1 MAAQFVLVRLGN
13 IDRLDLSLFDFDFDL
28 TFAVFLMKADGRVYA
43 RYGQRNARGPDALQS
58 LKGLEYAMQ
67 SALEMHRRDGLAQ
80 KFAPRTRERSVNISE
95 IGGRTRRCYHCHDVR
110 EALNRELVQSGKWE
124 RERAYRYPP
133 TENVGLSLEV
143 DQGNV
148 VAKVQDGSPAGRVG
162 LKKGDVLRSLNGVP
176 VHSIADALYGLELAP
191 GSGTAE
197 VAWARGPETMSGKLV
212 LRPGWRKSDLRWRP
226 SMWHM
231 LPSLS
236 VQGTD
241 LTAAEKT
248 TLGLKPDQLAIRQ
261 RAPVGEV
268 KAAGVRA
275 GDILVGIDK
284 ELVELDGEGLAEFI
298 FREYLVGDRVQL
310 IVLRDGKRLTL
321 PLVLSR

>member
-1 MAAQFVLVRLGN
+1 MRLGN
-13 IDRLDLSLFDFDFDL
+13 IDQLDLSLFDFDFDL
-28 TFAVFLMKADGRVYA
+28 TFAVFLMNAEGRVYA

-58 LKGLEYAMQ
+58 LKGLDYVMQ
-67 SALEMHRRDGLAQ
+67 SVLEMHRRDGSAQ
-80 KFAPRTRERSVNISE
+80 EFAPRIRERSVTISE
-95 IGGRTRRCYHCHDVR
+95 IGGRTRRCYHCHNVR
-110 EALNRELVQSGKWE
+110 EVLNRALVRSGKWD
-124 RERAYRYPP
+124 REQAYRFPP

-143 DQGNV
+143 DRGNV
-148 VAKVQDGSPAGRVG
+148 VAKVQDGSPAGRAG
-162 LKKGDVLRSLNGVP
+162 LKKGDVLRRLNGVP

-191 GSGTAE
+191 GSGTAKA
-197 VAWARGPETMSGKLV
+197 AWTRGSESMSGKLV
-212 LRPGWRKSDLRWRP
+212 LRSGWRKSDLTWRP

-231 LPSLS
+231 LPSLLVRGS
-236 VQGTD
+236 D
-241 LTAAEKT
+241 LTAAEKA
-248 TLGLKPDQLAIRQ
+248 TLGLKPDQLAVRQ
-261 RAPVGEV
+261 RAPVGEM

-284 ELVELDGEGLAEFI
+284 ELVGLDREGLSAFF